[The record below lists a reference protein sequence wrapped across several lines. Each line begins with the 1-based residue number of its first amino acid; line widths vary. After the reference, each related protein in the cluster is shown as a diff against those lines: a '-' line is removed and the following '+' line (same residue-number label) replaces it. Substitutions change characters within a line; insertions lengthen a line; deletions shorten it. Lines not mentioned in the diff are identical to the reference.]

1 MQDLYE
7 ATAQISDL
15 DPCLSLTIRLLSLQ
29 DKGYVYV
36 DEIHVFVDPVQSTDS
51 GNEAVLVGSSAQSS
65 LMAMFMPTLL
75 QLSKSGVSRAQ
86 DIHASDEVLK
96 NGKMEI
102 TSTAIDRTDSPEQ
115 LVKPK
120 EFGKD
125 TDASAE
131 LQRPTSAKKCVE
143 TKIANSSQPSHLE
156 TTMEQLISRL
166 SRVEDICLRFEE
178 KMLKP
183 IERIEERLQQVEH
196 QLEKLSKSSPEFGLP
211 HCTRISAPEFSCS
224 ESSSSSFYNDELEKK
239 DSTCDNVPDLTHE
252 ANFHPGL
259 IISAPEFS
267 YAEGDEDND
276 NLEPL
281 KDNPQV
287 KPKKTLSVD
296 DALAAALHGFLST
309 AVNPSE
315 PIQTPTGLLSDV
327 NEEIQNEGHAESCQV
342 ETGEF
347 PATEN
352 DNRELSQYAQV
363 LTIKAPEFTA
373 EETGSVEQ
381 LNFDQSTLDIACAT
395 ENEKKEYGNEMVT
408 PSIESNSLLTA
419 GSCCFVRN
427 ESTNEIDSASD
438 GDSSAVPVIVSK
450 TCLDGNLNGSGRSLV
465 NIIETYFEGDNS
477 GGPAKLSSAKDSS
490 GTRMHQ
496 VSQETNLG
504 KLTAGKPDNQA
515 DASEENLG
523 HEVETVSEDLQQ
535 VVAVRSIK
543 DDAERVCEPSNAA
556 FRNLEFP
563 VLEVRFASDV
573 HTNTKSPLD
582 ALLYGDAEPNT
593 EAPWIITKEIDADMT
608 SDEITDLLAATGL
621 LLDHEVSATD
631 VSSHLEG
638 ASHSSAE
645 MDTSLI

>member
-7 ATAQISDL
+7 ASAQISDL

-29 DKGYVYV
+29 DKGCVYV
-36 DEIHVFVDPVQSTDS
+36 DEIHVLVDSVQSTDS
-51 GNEAVLVGSSAQSS
+51 GNEAVLAGSSAQSS

-96 NGKMEI
+96 NGKMET
-102 TSTAIDRTDSPEQ
+102 TSTVIDRIDSPQQ

-120 EFGKD
+120 ELGKD
-125 TDASAE
+125 TAASAE
-131 LQRPTSAKKCVE
+131 LQQPTSAKKCVE

-156 TTMEQLISRL
+156 TAMEQLISRL

-196 QLEKLSKSSPEFGLP
+196 QLEKLSKSSPDFGLP
-211 HCTRISAPEFSCS
+211 HCTRIAAPEFSCS
-224 ESSSSSFYNDELEKK
+224 ESNSSSFYNDELEKK
-239 DSTCDNVPDLTHE
+239 DFTCDNVPDLSHE

-267 YAEGDEDND
+267 YGEGDEDND

-281 KDNPQV
+281 KDDPQM

-296 DALAAALHGFLST
+296 DALAAALHGFMST

-315 PIQTPTGLLSDV
+315 PIQTPTGLLGDV

-342 ETGEF
+342 ETREF
-347 PATEN
+347 PAAEN

-363 LTIKAPEFTA
+363 LTVKAPEFTV

-381 LNFDQSTLDIACAT
+381 LNFDQSTLDIASVT
-395 ENEKKEYGNEMVT
+395 ENEKKEYGNEIAAS
-408 PSIESNSLLTA
+408 SIESNSLFTA
-419 GSCCFVRN
+419 GSSCFGRN

-438 GDSSAVPVIVSK
+438 GDSSAVPVVVSK
-450 TCLDGNLNGSGRSLV
+450 TCLDGNLNGSSSV
-465 NIIETYFEGDNS
+465 NMIETYFEGDTS
-477 GGPAKLSSAKDSS
+477 GGSAKISSAKDLS
-490 GTRMHQ
+490 GTSMHQ

-504 KLTAGKPDNQA
+504 KLTACKPDNQA
-515 DASEENLG
+515 AASEENLG
-523 HEVETVSEDLQQ
+523 HEVETVSEDLRQ
-535 VVAVRSIK
+535 VVAVRSIE
-543 DDAERVCEPSNAA
+543 DDAERVCEPSYV
-556 FRNLEFP
+556 NLEFP
-563 VLEVRFASDV
+563 ILEVRFASDG
-573 HTNTKSPLD
+573 HSSTKSPLE

-593 EAPWIITKEIDADMT
+593 EAPWMITKEIDAHMT
-608 SDEITDLLAATGL
+608 SDEITDLLAANGL

-631 VSSHLEG
+631 VSSHLE
-638 ASHSSAE
+638 SAE
-645 MDTSLI
+645 MDVSLI